1 MLESSIEAR
10 LRDKV
15 RDELDGKAFKFV
27 SPGSNGVPDRLIL
40 LPGGRTI
47 FCELKAPGKRPTP
60 QQLRVHGYLRS
71 LGFPVF
77 VIDSMAGV
85 DDLIQTCGLSWTTV
99 LKAGGARME
108 W

>member
-15 RDELDGKAFKFV
+15 RDELDGKAYKFT

-40 LPGGRTI
+40 LPRGRAI
-47 FCELKAPGKRPTP
+47 FCELKAPGKRPT
-60 QQLRVHGYLRS
+60 QRQLRVHDYLRS

-77 VIDSMAGV
+77 VVDSMAGA
-85 DDLIQTCGLSWTTV
+85 DDLIQTCGLSWATV

>member
-15 RDELDGKAFKFV
+15 RDDLDGKAYKFV

-40 LPGGRTI
+40 LPRGRAL
-47 FCELKAPGKRPTP
+47 FCELKAPGKEPSQ
-60 QQLRVHGYLRS
+60 QQLRVHDRLRG

-77 VIDSMAGV
+77 VVDSMAGV
-85 DDLIQTCGLSWTTV
+85 DDLIQTCGLSWATV
-99 LKAGGARME
+99 LKVGRARME